1 MATEM
6 PTIPPP
12 TASMVAGAAG
22 AVGGEGRLSTQVPRG
37 ARPAQPEGGE
47 RVAAQQPRDVK
58 EMNDERAREQQEEG
72 KEDELTQ
79 AVSEMNERSE
89 LLRRN
94 LKFSVDDESGRMIIK
109 VVDSQTDEV
118 IRQIP
123 KEEMLDIARSLEK
136 AEGLLFRAKA

>member
-12 TASMVAGAAG
+12 ATGMVVGAAG
-22 AVGGEGRLSTQVPRG
+22 VVGAEGRLNGQVSLG
-37 ARPAQPEGGE
+37 VGTARPSAGDK
-47 RVAAQQPRDVK
+47 VAAQPRGIQEK
-58 EMNDERAREQQEEG
+58 SDEQAREQQDNG
-72 KEDELTQ
+72 KKDDLAK
-79 AVSEMNERSE
+79 AVDDMNDRSE

-94 LKFSVDDESGRMIIK
+94 LKFSVDDESGRMVIK

-123 KEEMLDIARSLEK
+123 KEEMLEIARSLEK